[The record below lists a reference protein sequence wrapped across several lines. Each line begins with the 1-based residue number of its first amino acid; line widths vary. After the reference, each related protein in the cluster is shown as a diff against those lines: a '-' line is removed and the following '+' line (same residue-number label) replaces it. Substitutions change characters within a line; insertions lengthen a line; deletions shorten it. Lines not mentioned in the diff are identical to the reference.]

1 MGLTDRQFKI
11 EAQPVADASGGGTAV
26 TQQQTQPFGLT
37 DEQKAAMTYT
47 ADEMERGKFQAP
59 SLKDAQREA
68 IATPS
73 QPPRGEG
80 NGAMQSQPKETGQA
94 GGTAS
99 QGGLSYGPVA
109 GEESPSHIAD
119 WSNGWEKG
127 LQWLWT
133 EKGQQAKPA
142 EVIADYNSW
151 AKENG
156 QAPLDALQFY
166 PWLMKYDATKS
177 IGENEAEEKKRKRRE
192 KWEQIGNV
200 LIHAGNFI
208 GTLTGAPSMKLESGV
223 QLTQRQQKM
232 RDDLLAQ
239 RRNQANDM
247 LSLYYKQ
254 RAEERQ
260 RELANSTIN
269 YNNIRA
275 DEVGRESGRK
285 DALNASRIDTERAR
299 QGVYGAQQGNYESQR
314 RERDALRPLKEA
326 NLKSSTVSHYASANA
341 SNERASKTRTERNRL
356 NRRENFIQAYK
367 DNPELASA
375 YEKKYRVGEYAGGNK
390 SKEWSNNMVEDFMNQ
405 VELAKKRGTTYGG
418 KGKGYGK
425 KSKGRGY

>member
-1 MGLTDRQFKI
+1 MGLIDRQFKI

-26 TQQQTQPFGLT
+26 AQQQTQPFGLT

-59 SLKDAQREA
+59 SLKDMQQEA

-80 NGAMQSQPKETGQA
+80 NAGSSGISGNTGDS
-94 GGTAS
+94 GGS
-99 QGGLSYGPVA
+99 GGGLSYGPVA

-177 IGENEAEEKKRKRRE
+177 IAENEAEEKKRKRRE

-247 LSLYYKQ
+247 LSQYYKQ

-375 YEKKYRVGEYAGGNK
+375 YEKKYRVGEYAGGNR

>member
-11 EAQPVADASGGGTAV
+11 EAQPVADASGGGTALA
-26 TQQQTQPFGLT
+26 QQQTQPFGLT

-47 ADEMERGKFQAP
+47 ADEMERGKFQDP
-59 SLKDAQREA
+59 SLKDTQQEA
-68 IATPS
+68 IAVPGVGDRS
-73 QPPRGEG
+73 YG
-80 NGAMQSQPKETGQA
+80 NSGASGSS
-94 GGTAS
+94 G
-99 QGGLSYGPVA
+99 GGLSYGPVA

-247 LSLYYKQ
+247 LSQYYKQ

-285 DALNASRIDTERAR
+285 DALNASRIDTEHAR

-390 SKEWSNNMVEDFMNQ
+390 PKEWSNNMVEDFMNQ

>member
-26 TQQQTQPFGLT
+26 AQQQTQPFGLT

-47 ADEMERGKFQAP
+47 QEEMEKGKFQAP
-59 SLKDAQREA
+59 SLKDAQKEV

-80 NGAMQSQPKETGQA
+80 NAGSSGISGNTGDS
-94 GGTAS
+94 GSSG
-99 QGGLSYGPVA
+99 GGLSYGPVA

-247 LSLYYKQ
+247 LSQYYKQ

-341 SNERASKTRTERNRL
+341 SNERARKTRTERGRL
-356 NRRENFIQAYK
+356 NRRDNFIQAYK

>member
-59 SLKDAQREA
+59 SLKDAQQEA
-68 IATPS
+68 IAVP
-73 QPPRGEG
+73 GAA
-80 NGAMQSQPKETGQA
+80 NGSNGVN
-94 GGTAS
+94 GVNGS
-99 QGGLSYGPVA
+99 NGIGLSYGPVA

-247 LSLYYKQ
+247 LSQYYKQ

>member
-11 EAQPVADASGGGTAV
+11 EAQPVADASGGGAALA
-26 TQQQTQPFGLT
+26 QQQTQPFGLT

-59 SLKDAQREA
+59 SLKDTQQEA

-80 NGAMQSQPKETGQA
+80 NAGSSGISGNTGDS
-94 GGTAS
+94 GDSG
-99 QGGLSYGPVA
+99 GGLSYGPVA

-247 LSLYYKQ
+247 LSQYYKQ

>member
-59 SLKDAQREA
+59 SLKDAQQEA

-109 GEESPSHIAD
+109 ESPSYMAD
-119 WSNGWEKG
+119 WSGGWEKG

-133 EKGQQAKPA
+133 EKGQQAKPG
-142 EVIADYNSW
+142 EVVADYNRW
-151 AKENG
+151 AKDNG
-156 QAPLDALQFY
+156 KEPLDAFTFY
-166 PWLMKYDATKS
+166 PWLMKYDVTKS

-247 LSLYYKQ
+247 LSQYYKQ

-285 DALNASRIDTERAR
+285 DALNASRIDTEHAR

-375 YEKKYRVGEYAGGNK
+375 YEKKYRVGEYAGGNR

>member
-11 EAQPVADASGGGTAV
+11 EAQPVAGASGGGTAV
-26 TQQQTQPFGLT
+26 AQQQTQPFGLT

-59 SLKDAQREA
+59 SLKDTQQEA
-68 IATPS
+68 IAVPGVGDRS
-73 QPPRGEG
+73 YG
-80 NGAMQSQPKETGQA
+80 NSGASGSS
-94 GGTAS
+94 G
-99 QGGLSYGPVA
+99 GGLSYGPVA

-177 IGENEAEEKKRKRRE
+177 IAENEAEEKKRKRRE

-247 LSLYYKQ
+247 LSQYYKQ

-285 DALNASRIDTERAR
+285 DALNASRIDTEHAR

-375 YEKKYRVGEYAGGNK
+375 YEKKYRVGEYAGGNR

>member
-11 EAQPVADASGGGTAV
+11 EAQPVADASGGGAAA

-59 SLKDAQREA
+59 SLKDAQQEA

-80 NGAMQSQPKETGQA
+80 NAGSSGISGNTGDS
-94 GGTAS
+94 GGS
-99 QGGLSYGPVA
+99 GGGLSYGPVA

-247 LSLYYKQ
+247 LSQYYKQ

>member
-11 EAQPVADASGGGTAV
+11 EAQPVADASGGVTAV
-26 TQQQTQPFGLT
+26 AQQQTQPFGLT

-59 SLKDAQREA
+59 SLKDTQQEA

-80 NGAMQSQPKETGQA
+80 NVGSYGISGNTGDS
-94 GGTAS
+94 GGS
-99 QGGLSYGPVA
+99 GGGLSYGPVA

-247 LSLYYKQ
+247 LSQYYKQ

-375 YEKKYRVGEYAGGNK
+375 YEKKYRVGEYAGGNR

>member
-11 EAQPVADASGGGTAV
+11 EAQPVADASGGGAAV
-26 TQQQTQPFGLT
+26 AQQQTQPFGLT

-109 GEESPSHIAD
+109 ESPSYMAD
-119 WSNGWEKG
+119 WSGGWEKG

-133 EKGQQAKPA
+133 EKGQQAKPG
-142 EVIADYNSW
+142 EVVADYNRW
-151 AKENG
+151 AKDNG
-156 QAPLDALQFY
+156 KEPLDAFTFY
-166 PWLMKYDATKS
+166 PWLMKYDVTKS

-247 LSLYYKQ
+247 LSQYYKQ

>member
-11 EAQPVADASGGGTAV
+11 EAQPVADASGGGAAV
-26 TQQQTQPFGLT
+26 AQQQTQPFGLT

-59 SLKDAQREA
+59 SLKDAQQEA
-68 IATPS
+68 IAVPGAGDRS
-73 QPPRGEG
+73 YG
-80 NGAMQSQPKETGQA
+80 NSGVSGSS
-94 GGTAS
+94 G
-99 QGGLSYGPVA
+99 GGLSYGPVA

-223 QLTQRQQKM
+223 QLTQRQQKI

-247 LSLYYKQ
+247 LSQYYKQ

-299 QGVYGAQQGNYESQR
+299 QGVYGAQQGNYESQA

-326 NLKSSTVSHYASANA
+326 NLKSSTASHYASANA

-418 KGKGYGK
+418 KGKGYGN

>member
-26 TQQQTQPFGLT
+26 AQQQTQPFGLT

-59 SLKDAQREA
+59 SLKDAQQEA
-68 IATPS
+68 IAVPGVGDRS
-73 QPPRGEG
+73 YG
-80 NGAMQSQPKETGQA
+80 NSGASGSS
-94 GGTAS
+94 G
-99 QGGLSYGPVA
+99 GGLSYGPVA

-177 IGENEAEEKKRKRRE
+177 IAENEAEEKKRKRRE

-247 LSLYYKQ
+247 LSQYYKQ

-285 DALNASRIDTERAR
+285 DALNASRIDTEHAR

>member
-26 TQQQTQPFGLT
+26 AQQQTQPFGLT

-59 SLKDAQREA
+59 SLKDAQKEE
-68 IATPS
+68 IAVP
-73 QPPRGEG
+73 GAA
-80 NGAMQSQPKETGQA
+80 NGSNGVN
-94 GGTAS
+94 GSNG
-99 QGGLSYGPVA
+99 GGLSYGPVA

-232 RDDLLAQ
+232 RDYLLAQ

-247 LSLYYKQ
+247 LSQYYKQ

-375 YEKKYRVGEYAGGNK
+375 YEKKYRVGEYAGGNR

-405 VELAKKRGTTYGG
+405 VELAKKRGTTYGQ
-418 KGKGYGK
+418 KGKIKVEGFGVKGGNKQKINGFGGK
-425 KSKGRGY
+425 